1 MSRGDPLRVI
11 DYLEHI
17 VEAIAM
23 TPFPQVRQRKLAF
36 ALGQSRPKLLDE

>member
-17 VEAIAM
+17 VEAIGNIDEYTAVM
-23 TPFPQVRQRKLAF
+23 ERYRV
-36 ALGQSRPKLLDE
+36 LG